1 MLRRIAVEQVLA
13 ARCAAVEPQA
23 LEVARGIVEDVERRG
38 QAAVEENA
46 RRWGE
51 LGPDGRLFLE
61 RADLMAAL
69 ERLAGPDR
77 ERLERVA
84 GRIRR
89 FAEAQLGSQADL
101 AVAIPGATAGHR
113 LVPLRAAGCYVPG
126 GRHPLPSSALMT
138 VIPARV
144 AGVASVWVASPRPQ
158 PITLAAAALAG
169 ADGVLAAGGA
179 QAVAALAL
187 GLGPVPPSD
196 IVVGPGNVYV
206 TAAKFLLSRRTA
218 IDALAGP
225 SEVVILADRTSDP
238 ATVAADLLA
247 QAEHDPR
254 ALPVVIA
261 LDDGVIRPV
270 ADELARQLRGLPTAE
285 VARAALANGGVVLA
299 ESADQAVEA
308 CERLAP
314 EHVEVLTRDAE
325 SLASRLTRFGT
336 LFVGAGA
343 GEVLGDYGAGPNH
356 VLPTGGSAGSAAGL
370 SVFTFLK
377 ARTWIRGVGR
387 ADPTLVADAA
397 WLARL
402 EGLEAHARSAERRG
416 G

>member
-1 MLRRIAVEQVLA
+1 MLRRITVEQVLA
-13 ARCAAVEPQA
+13 ARCAAVEPEA

-38 QAAVEENA
+38 QAAVEEQA

-61 RADLMAAL
+61 RADLTAAL
-69 ERLAGPDR
+69 ERLAGSDR
-77 ERLERVA
+77 QRLERVA

-101 AVAIPGATAGHR
+101 AVAIPGATVGHR

-144 AGVASVWVASPRPQ
+144 AGVRSVWVASPRPQ

-187 GLGPVPPSD
+187 GCGPVPPSD

-261 LDDGVIRPV
+261 LDAGVMRPV

-299 ESADQAVEA
+299 ESVDQAVEA

-325 SLASRLTRFGT
+325 TLASRLTRFGT
-336 LFVGAGA
+336 VFVGAGA

-370 SVFTFLK
+370 SVFTFLR
-377 ARTWIRGVGR
+377 ARTWMRGVGR

-402 EGLEAHARSAERRG
+402 EGLEAHARAAERRG

>member
-1 MLRRIAVEQVLA
+1 VLRRITVEQVLA
-13 ARCAAVEPQA
+13 ARCPAVEPEA

-38 QAAVEENA
+38 EAAVTEHA
-46 RRWGE
+46 RRLGE
-51 LGPDGRLFLE
+51 LGPGDGLFVERRDLVLALDRLGG
-61 RADLMAAL
+61 AD
-69 ERLAGPDR
+69 RS
-77 ERLERVA
+77 RLERVA

-89 FAEAQLGSQADL
+89 FAEAQLGSQRDL
-101 AVAIPGATAGHR
+101 SLAIPGATVGHR

-144 AGVASVWVASPRPQ
+144 AGVPTVWVASPRPQ

-179 QAVAALAL
+179 QAVAALAF
-187 GLGPVPPSD
+187 GCGPMPPCD

-225 SEVVILADRTSDP
+225 SEVVILADQTTDA
-238 ATVAADLLA
+238 ATAASDLLA

-261 LDDGVIRPV
+261 LDAGVV
-270 ADELARQLRGLPTAE
+270 AGIGDELARQLQGLPTAE
-285 VARAALANGGVVLA
+285 VARAALARGGVVVVG
-299 ESADQAVEA
+299 SADQAVEA

-314 EHVEVLTRDAE
+314 EHVQVLTRDPEA
-325 SLASRLTRFGT
+325 LASRLTRFGT
-336 LFVGAGA
+336 VFVGAGA
-343 GEVLGDYGAGPNH
+343 AEVLGDYGAGPNH

-370 SVFTFLK
+370 SVFSFLK
-377 ARTWIRGVGR
+377 PRTWMTSLGR
-387 ADPTLVADAA
+387 ADPTLAADAA

-402 EGLEAHARSAERRG
+402 EGLEAHARAAERRG